1 MKRLRN
7 VFRISFPFLWYATPS
22 RQPNRGFPHGVWS
35 HFPKT
40 ISVTVLTL
48 LASLIV
54 PELAVAKIGF
64 RQLLN
69 VHPVAVQR
77 GTEQMVRLRSNF
89 TLDNTYATF
98 FDKPGI
104 VMKFAETEPI
114 AAPRKS
120 RTHVGTP
127 FRFNVTVPADQ
138 PTGVYELR
146 VATKQAVSSISHLLI
161 TDFPVVEE
169 SKDANDL
176 PASAQSVLLPSAICG
191 VCDRNEDVDCFRF
204 VGKQG
209 QRITAQ
215 VYAQRVTECIH
226 TMVVKHPIYH
236 MNPVLTVLGPS
247 GQVVAENDNFYGGD
261 SFLNCELP
269 ESGEYVVRIRDVRY
283 AGSEKFSYCLEVSER
298 PFLKSVFPLAVQS
311 GTSVELESVGYGLED
326 AESLTLTASQEQPLG
341 WNPVRIKVAGG
352 ETNEV
357 PVLTSPH
364 QQYAVGGDSD
374 SLESAAS
381 IEIPCGISGRVAK
394 SDGAQFFAF
403 NAVKDQYYLFDVEA
417 HRHGLPLDGLIEI
430 FNADGKLLAEVDDT
444 TGSPAAYSWS
454 TKDSQLRFKAPADG
468 KYFVSVRDSNGRGG
482 EHFVY
487 YLRAEADGPDFDL
500 YGEYYYAMLAPG
512 TRMLWFARIKR
523 HNGFAGPVA
532 LGIEG
537 LPAGVHLTPA
547 TIPTGMDHCAL
558 ILTADKSAKIDANLV
573 RVVGTATVARADDV
587 KTAIKRYGNVTCELH
602 QGGGSAQIR
611 WPCKTQIIGVTEPL
625 DLVTVEASP
634 TELSLEPG
642 GSVEIKVSIVRQKG
656 NTDPATLAMRHMYY
670 TNSCGDQLP
679 PGVTLSTK
687 SRTQLKGDESETTMI
702 LEATK
707 DALPVQN
714 LPIAVMTRM
723 YVTYNISTNFA
734 STPISLTVKP
744 SE

>member
-1 MKRLRN
+1 MKRLT
-7 VFRISFPFLWYATPS
+7 L
-22 RQPNRGFPHGVWS
+22 
-35 HFPKT
+35 
-40 ISVTVLTL
+40 LTL
-48 LASLIV
+48 LASLVI

-69 VHPVAVQR
+69 IHPVAVQR
-77 GTEQMVRLRSNF
+77 GTERMVQLRSNF
-89 TLDNTYATF
+89 TLDNTYGTF

-104 VMKFAETEPI
+104 VMKFAETEPL

-120 RTHVGTP
+120 RTHIGTP
-127 FRFNVTVPADQ
+127 FRFNVAVPDDQ

-169 SKDANDL
+169 SKDGNDS
-176 PASAQSVLLPSAICG
+176 PASAQSVPLPAAICG

-298 PFLKSVFPLAVQS
+298 PFLKAAFPLAVQL
-311 GTSVELESVGYGLED
+311 GTSVELEPVGYGHEE
-326 AESLTLTASQEQPLG
+326 AESLTLTVSQEQPVG
-341 WNPVRIKVAGG
+341 WNPIRFKVPGG

-364 QQYAVGGDSD
+364 PQYAVGNGSD
-374 SLESAAS
+374 SLESATS
-381 IEIPCGISGRVAK
+381 IEMPCGISGRVAK
-394 SDGAQFFAF
+394 PDGAQFFAF
-403 NAVKDQYYLFDVEA
+403 NAQKDQYYLFEVEA
-417 HRHGLPLDGLIEI
+417 HRHGLPLDGLVEI
-430 FNADGKLLAEVDDT
+430 YSAEGKLLAEVDDSV
-444 TGSPAAYSWS
+444 GSPAAYSWS

-482 EHFVY
+482 DHFVY
-487 YLRAEADGPDFDL
+487 YLRAEPDGPDFDL
-500 YGEYYYAMLAPG
+500 FGEYYYAMLAPG
-512 TRMLWFARIKR
+512 TRMLWFAKIKR
-523 HNGFAGPVA
+523 KNGFDGPVA
-532 LGIEG
+532 MGIEG
-537 LPAGVHLTPA
+537 LPAGVQLTPA
-547 TIPTGMDHCAL
+547 TIPAGMDHCAL
-558 ILTADKSAKIDANLV
+558 ILSADKSAKIDAGLV
-573 RVVGTATVARADDV
+573 RVFGTSIVPRQGDPQTE
-587 KTAIKRYGNVTCELH
+587 IKRYGNVTCELH

-611 WPCKTQIIGVTEPL
+611 WPCKTQIVGVTEPL
-625 DLVTVEASP
+625 DLVTVEATP

-642 GSVEIKVSIVRQKG
+642 GQVEIKVRIVRQKG
-656 NTDPATLAMRHMYY
+656 NSDPATLAMRHMYY

-687 SRTQLKGDESETTMI
+687 SRTQLKGNESETTMI

-707 DALPVQN
+707 DALPVRN

-734 STPISLTVKP
+734 STPLSLTVK
-744 SE
+744 SSK

>member
-1 MKRLRN
+1 MKPA
-7 VFRISFPFLWYATPS
+7 V
-22 RQPNRGFPHGVWS
+22 
-35 HFPKT
+35 
-40 ISVTVLTL
+40 VLAILTG
-48 LASLIV
+48 LILPRV
-54 PELAVAKIGF
+54 SVAKIGF

-69 VHPVAVQR
+69 IHPVAVQR
-77 GTEQMVRLRSNF
+77 GTERMVRLRSNF

-104 VMKFAETEPI
+104 VMKFAETDPI

-127 FRFNVTVPADQ
+127 FRFNVTVPDDQ

-146 VATKQAVSSISHLLI
+146 VATEQAVSSISHLLI

-169 SKDANDL
+169 LKDDNDA
-176 PASAQSVLLPSAICG
+176 PASAQSVPLPAAICG

-204 VGKQG
+204 AGKKG

-283 AGSEKFSYCLEVSER
+283 AGSEKFSYCLEISER
-298 PFLKSVFPLAVQS
+298 PFLNAVFPLAVQT
-311 GTSVELESVGYGLED
+311 GTSVELEPVGFGLSE
-326 AESLTLTASQEQPLG
+326 AEPLTLTVSQEQPFG
-341 WNPVRIKVAGG
+341 WNPIRIKVPGS

-364 QQYAVGGDSD
+364 QQYVSGNGSD
-374 SLESAAS
+374 SLESATS
-381 IEIPCGISGRVAK
+381 IDMPCGISGRVAK
-394 SDGAQFFAF
+394 PDGAQYFAF
-403 NAVKDQYYLFDVEA
+403 NAQKDQYYLFEVEA
-417 HRHGLPLDGLIEI
+417 HRHGLPLDGLVEI
-430 FNADGKLLAEVDDT
+430 FNVDGKLLAEVDDSV
-444 TGSPAAYSWS
+444 GSPSAYSWS
-454 TKDSQLRFKAPADG
+454 TKDCQLRFKAPADG

-482 EHFVY
+482 EDFVY
-487 YLRAEADGPDFDL
+487 YLRAEPDGPDFDL
-500 YGEYYYAMLAPG
+500 FGEYYYAMLAPG
-512 TRMLWFARIKR
+512 TRMLWFAKIKR
-523 HNGFAGPVA
+523 HNGFDGPVA
-532 LGIEG
+532 MGIEG
-537 LPAGVHLTPA
+537 LPAGVQLTPA
-547 TIPTGMDHCAL
+547 TIPAGMDHCAL
-558 ILTADKSAKIDANLV
+558 ILSADKGAKIDANLV
-573 RVVGTATVARADDV
+573 RVFGTATVPRNGDSQ
-587 KTAIKRYGNVTCELH
+587 TEIKRYGKVTCELH

-611 WPCKTQIIGVTEPL
+611 WPCKTQIVGVTEPL
-625 DLVTVEASP
+625 DLVAVEATP

-642 GSVEIKVSIVRQKG
+642 GQVEIKVRIVRQKG
-656 NTDPATLAMRHMYY
+656 NSDPATLAMRHMYY

-734 STPISLTVKP
+734 STPISLSVKP
-744 SE
+744 SK